1 MNIAVVIALLY
12 ILAVGLALCL
22 AFAARR
28 IRRSRPVA
36 VGVFLLG
43 SVLAALHADKPTP
56 VPSALLRW
64 DRGLADNGSIATNDT
79 VFIRGTYDPLMA
91 NDALHVDYRDRTI
104 TDSPDGWARAY
115 DGAVGDLA
123 DGFTVTIPDATN
135 MVVWIWSEYV
145 EPAPTHTNGEYRI
158 IYVGRIDGGAA
169 DAPRYVTPRTP
180 VRGDARCSARDYVQD
195 GLIAMWDGIDHGNDP
210 LIWRD
215 LSGNGYDATQ
225 RVANAGW
232 SWDGDCYR
240 GTSGNGHGFR
250 MPQALV
256 DFFRSNITNHTVE
269 IVYRPTASRRETI
282 LGQYHGTPVGLNI
295 EYAPHLAGNL
305 RVYWGANPD
314 LNSPAWKTLG
324 MVRMTTTMLCNGTNC
339 QIYENGAY
347 KTQAAQPNVDR
358 VGVQS
363 LIIGGENS
371 RSNMSICGELCI
383 VRIYSRALTA
393 EEIAHNYKIDSI
405 RFGLPGAPS
414 AVVPL
419 SPPSLPPPAQSLFS
433 TLATEN
439 LTE

>member
-1 MNIAVVIALLY
+1 MNAITAISLVFFAAL
-12 ILAVGLALCL
+12 ALALCL

-180 VRGDARCSARDYVQD
+180 IKGDARCSARDYVQD
-195 GLIAMWDGIDHGNDP
+195 GLIAMWDGIE
-210 LIWRD
+210 
-215 LSGNGYDATQ
+215 
-225 RVANAGW
+225 NAGW
-232 SWDGDCYR
+232 GVHGANAPIDLVGSADLTSVGNTIIEADNFTAGVGTYFKASVPTFATAVKNKNFTLQIIVKNSRVSNSAICGIGNR
-240 GTSGNGHGFR
+240 GVWLYGSSSYNVSALNILTSSYAQTPRINFYSD
-250 MPQALV
+250 AK
-256 DFFRSNITNHTVE
+256 FSI
-269 IVYRPTASRRETI
+269 SI
-282 LGQYHGTPVGLNI
+282 LGGAVPKIRLNDSEVQAI
-295 EYAPHLAGNL
+295 YGFQTNVSPTDLL
-305 RVYWGANPD
+305 LGA
-314 LNSPAWKTLG
+314 LNASFTGGSASFYS
-324 MVRMTTTMLCNGTNC
+324 VR
-339 QIYENGAY
+339 A
-347 KTQAAQPNVDR
+347 
-358 VGVQS
+358 
-363 LIIGGENS
+363 
-371 RSNMSICGELCI
+371 
-383 VRIYSRALTA
+383 YSRILTS
-393 EEIAHNYKIDSI
+393 EEIQHNYKIDSI

>member
-28 IRRSRPVA
+28 IRRSHPVA

-180 VRGDARCSARDYVQD
+180 IKGEARCSARDYVQD
-195 GLIAMWDGIDHGNDP
+195 GLIAMWDGIE
-210 LIWRD
+210 
-215 LSGNGYDATQ
+215 
-225 RVANAGW
+225 NAGW
-232 SWDGDCYR
+232 GIHDPNATTWIDLIGGLIASSIAPSQVGADFMLSDGIHRCYLPSLPSMEKFTIEMVVSDIKRKVSWFSVWAASNDNNSIGWPNPSSTTINWKYFSNRPGVSFDGGTLTALADGTTSGRLIVNGQSSSSSVSGSHLSWGTSSLQWSNPWGTNR
-240 GTSGNGHGFR
+240 GTLR
-250 MPQALV
+250 
-256 DFFRSNITNHTVE
+256 NH
-269 IVYRPTASRRETI
+269 
-282 LGQYHGTPVGLNI
+282 
-295 EYAPHLAGNL
+295 
-305 RVYWGANPD
+305 
-314 LNSPAWKTLG
+314 
-324 MVRMTTTMLCNGTNC
+324 
-339 QIYENGAY
+339 
-347 KTQAAQPNVDR
+347 
-358 VGVQS
+358 
-363 LIIGGENS
+363 
-371 RSNMSICGELCI
+371 CI
-383 VRIYSRALTA
+383 RLYSRALTA
-393 EEIAHNYKIDSI
+393 EEIQHNHKIDSI